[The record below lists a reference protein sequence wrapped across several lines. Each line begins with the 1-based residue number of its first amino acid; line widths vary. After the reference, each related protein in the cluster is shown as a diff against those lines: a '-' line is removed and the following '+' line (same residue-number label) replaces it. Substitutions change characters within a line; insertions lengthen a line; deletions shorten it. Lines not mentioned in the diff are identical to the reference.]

1 MTEIHAFDP
10 DGTPSPGA
18 QTALDAAVAA
28 IPESVLDPQI
38 AAYVADS
45 DTEIASAGDARWA
58 PQAVAAAPDERSML
72 NRVKVRAVLDY
83 RDTNDVYPQAFAYN
97 PDEGHWYLGTQPD
110 TSGGAKFYRL
120 YRINAETGARVD
132 YVEFPMP
139 QNTWCEGFHYWRGA
153 DGRLRFAVM
162 NTPADS
168 DNDSAYSI
176 LDYEAGTLGEPV
188 PIRGKTRMNRVGDY
202 IITTDSPAT
211 ALRSIF
217 VYDRASV
224 EAGAPTLLSTIPLLK
239 PGYVAKL
246 QGLVGVGSTLF
257 FTQGAVD
264 SVPSVSGFDW
274 SGREVIT
281 QQYRK
286 SDLGRLINEH
296 TPGTI
301 ADPDANFGCE
311 NEGAW
316 ADQGHLLTGMAVNS
330 GAAGRFVILEH
341 SRADGT
347 ALSITP
353 LVEPGAWTYNEVH
366 SGIRVKL
373 VREGKTVVGNLV
385 GSFDSSIADGAT
397 RQITSSPIPVVF
409 RPETNTRVP
418 VSAGGG
424 EKLAVLFV
432 TAGGNLQVLNG
443 TGATIGSINGAAVSY
458 RVDL

>member
-1 MTEIHAFDP
+1 MTEIHAFDA

-18 QTALDAAVAA
+18 QVALATVANEASQELHALAGAA
-28 IPESVLDPQI
+28 
-38 AAYVADS
+38 
-45 DTEIASAGDARWA
+45 
-58 PQAVAAAPDERSML
+58 DERTML

-83 RDTNDVYPQAFAYN
+83 RDTNDVYPQGFAYN

-110 TSGGAKFYRL
+110 TTNGARFYRL
-120 YRINAETGARVD
+120 YRINAETGTRVD

-139 QNTWCEGFHYWRGA
+139 QNTWCEGFHYWRGT

-162 NTPADS
+162 NTPADA
-168 DNDSAYSI
+168 DNNSAYSI
-176 LDYEAGTLGEPV
+176 LDYEAGTLSSPV

-217 VYDRASV
+217 VYDRASI
-224 EAGAPTLLSTIPLLK
+224 EAGEPDLLATIPLLK

-246 QGLVGVGSTLF
+246 QGLVGVGGTIF

-264 SVPSVSGFDW
+264 AVPSVSGFDW
-274 SGREVIT
+274 SGREVVT

-286 SDLGRLINEH
+286 SDLGRLINRH

-301 ADPDANFGCE
+301 ADPDSNFGCE

-316 ADQGHLLTGMAVNS
+316 ADNGHLLTGLAVNA

-341 SRADGT
+341 NVADGD
-347 ALSITP
+347 ALPVTP
-353 LVEPGAWTYNEVH
+353 LVEPASWTYNEVH
-366 SGIRVKL
+366 YGIRVKL

-385 GSFDSSIADGAT
+385 GSFDASIADGDT
-397 RQITSSPIPVVF
+397 KQITSSTIPVTF
-409 RPETNTRVP
+409 RPATNTRVP

-443 TGATIGSINGAAVSY
+443 TGATIGSINGAAISY

>member
-18 QTALDAAVAA
+18 QVALDAVQTEAR
-28 IPESVLDPQI
+28 ESAQRL
-38 AAYVADS
+38 A
-45 DTEIASAGDARWA
+45 E
-58 PQAVAAAPDERSML
+58 APDERTML
-72 NRVKVRAVLDY
+72 NRVRVRAVLNY

-97 PDEGHWYLGTQPD
+97 PDENHWYLGTQPD
-110 TSGGAKFYRL
+110 TSAGARFYRL
-120 YRINAETGARVD
+120 YRIDAATGARVD
-132 YVEFPMP
+132 FVEFPMP
-139 QNTWCEGFHYWRGA
+139 MGAWCEGFHYWRGA
-153 DGRLRFAVM
+153 DDRLRFAVM
-162 NTPADS
+162 NTPADE
-168 DNDSAYSI
+168 NNNAAYSI
-176 LDYEAGTLGEPV
+176 LDYESETLSD
-188 PIRGKTRMNRVGDY
+188 PIPILGKTRMNRVGDY

-217 VYDRASV
+217 VYDRASI
-224 EAGAPTLLSTIPLLK
+224 EAGEPDLLATIPLLK

-246 QGLVGVGSTLF
+246 QGLVGVGGTIF

-264 SVPSVSGFDW
+264 AVPSVSGFDW
-274 SGREVIT
+274 SGREVVT

-286 SDLGRLINEH
+286 SDLGRLINRH

-301 ADPDANFGCE
+301 ADPNSNFGCE
-311 NEGAW
+311 HEGAW
-316 ADQGHLLTGMAVNS
+316 ADNGHLLTGLAVNA

-341 SRADGT
+341 NVADGD
-347 ALSITP
+347 ALPVTP
-353 LVEPGAWTYNEVH
+353 LVEPASWTYNEVH
-366 SGIRVKL
+366 YGIRVKL

-385 GSFDSSIADGAT
+385 GSLDSSIADGAT
-397 RQITSSPIPVVF
+397 KQITSSTIPVTF
-409 RPETNTRVP
+409 RPAANTRVP

-443 TGATIGSINGAAVSY
+443 TGATIGSINGAAISY